1 MRMGERAAAHG
12 SRGFKANG
20 RPGGHHLVKMLLH
33 SAVLLLLLLAR
44 LVLVIVARRA
54 HSGGGPVLSRG
65 EAHGNAGMG
74 HKRGCQGQEIYL
86 FSYIEPLRRYIKG
99 GDVLGRSLQAP
110 TES

>member
-74 HKRGCQGQEIYL
+74 HKGGVKVKRSISFPTLNL
-86 FSYIEPLRRYIKG
+86 FE
-99 GDVLGRSLQAP
+99 D
-110 TES
+110 T